1 MNYNIQNI
9 DLIAKNR
16 LSAAILNANNEVTL
30 LAAKISSELNLINPI
45 LVGVKED
52 IIKICDQI
60 NWEISDVSIVESENE
75 TESSIIG
82 CKLASKGKVD
92 LLVKGHMHTDTLMK
106 EYIKSSHNL
115 RVKGEKLSHIWFM
128 TIPSKRDPIIITDGA
143 LNIRPNLQ
151 TKKMILKNVLKFT
164 EKLNHFEPFI
174 SILSATEEILPQM
187 DSSVEANDLMNWAL
201 SNISPNL
208 KIYGPL
214 AFDNSISKHAAE
226 IKGIKNSVAGNANI
240 LLVPNI
246 ETGNSLVK
254 IMVNFMDAVA
264 GGFITGSKVPVVI
277 TSRSDNLDSRLS
289 SISNAVL
296 SIQ

>member
-30 LAAKISSELNLINPI
+30 LAAKISSELNLINPT

-164 EKLNHFEPFI
+164 EKLNDFDPFI

-201 SNISPNL
+201 SNISPDL

-214 AFDNSISKHAAE
+214 AFDNSISKQAAE

>member
-164 EKLNHFEPFI
+164 EKLNDFDPFI

-201 SNISPNL
+201 SNISPDL

-214 AFDNSISKHAAE
+214 AFDNSISKQAAE

>member
-1 MNYNIQNI
+1 
-9 DLIAKNR
+9 
-16 LSAAILNANNEVTL
+16 
-30 LAAKISSELNLINPI
+30 
-45 LVGVKED
+45 
-52 IIKICDQI
+52 
-60 NWEISDVSIVESENE
+60 
-75 TESSIIG
+75 
-82 CKLASKGKVD
+82 
-92 LLVKGHMHTDTLMK
+92 MHTDTLMK

-164 EKLNHFEPFI
+164 EKLNHFDPFI

-201 SNISPNL
+201 SNISPDL

-240 LLVPNI
+240 LLVP
-246 ETGNSLVK
+246 
-254 IMVNFMDAVA
+254 MVAFDKHFNRIGYG
-264 GGFITGSKVPVVI
+264 GGFYDRYIEKIKKKKNIITIGLAYSFQKVSKIPA
-277 TSRSDNLDSRLS
+277 DEYDMKLDF
-289 SISNAVL
+289 IVTEKN
-296 SIQ
+296 

>member
-1 MNYNIQNI
+1 
-9 DLIAKNR
+9 
-16 LSAAILNANNEVTL
+16 
-30 LAAKISSELNLINPI
+30 
-45 LVGVKED
+45 
-52 IIKICDQI
+52 
-60 NWEISDVSIVESENE
+60 
-75 TESSIIG
+75 
-82 CKLASKGKVD
+82 
-92 LLVKGHMHTDTLMK
+92 
-106 EYIKSSHNL
+106 
-115 RVKGEKLSHIWFM
+115 
-128 TIPSKRDPIIITDGA
+128 
-143 LNIRPNLQ
+143 
-151 TKKMILKNVLKFT
+151 
-164 EKLNHFEPFI
+164 
-174 SILSATEEILPQM
+174 M

-201 SNISPNL
+201 SNISSDL

>member
-30 LAAKISSELNLINPI
+30 LAAKISSELNLINPT

-82 CKLASKGKVD
+82 CKLASQGKVD

-164 EKLNHFEPFI
+164 EKLNHFDPFI

-201 SNISPNL
+201 SNISPDL

>member
-30 LAAKISSELNLINPI
+30 LAAKISSELNLINPT

-174 SILSATEEILPQM
+174 SILSATEEILPRM